1 MAKKIQ
7 LQDANGNVLH
17 PLTLGECVTMN
28 NGENLDTLMSKSQM
42 FTPTITQDKSMF
54 KVGTGADV
62 DYSANVKDGAY
73 EGLVFKGKSLV
84 NLITKYRNNNT
95 SQTLTISGRTYV
107 VADRRDMPLKSNTK
121 YLIQFNVSSLNLDG
135 RTSVDLVFQQNAGV
149 IFDGNVT
156 ASIVQTGVH
165 SVVATTI
172 PSLPV
177 VTDSDWSQNAFV
189 IKGMASQWENSTST
203 ERTLTISDVMVIEYQ
218 QGMENW
224 DIPYFTGICD
234 SKMPILRNVGSLHP
248 FPNGLLC
255 WYDARSGEGEQ
266 TLLEDLSGNEN
277 HATLRNFQFG
287 GTDGWQ
293 DGGIR
298 TVGYGAATGK
308 NSIRTNKQ
316 INNAKSMC
324 IYFKRLGS
332 TTPWYLFDGRES
344 STLYW
349 YSGGYSGI
357 NRSNSSKNGVQL
369 SGNNDAVL
377 PEIGNTAMVYIEF
390 TDNIPITPT
399 LMGRHSGNESLDGV
413 FYAFMLYDRALTTE
427 EVAMNMEY
435 AKSFDYIKD
444 ISPLD
449 FRNIDKTNILRTSE
463 EIVLREVNGVQ
474 DTYNPL
480 TGEYVQRIGEVVLN
494 GSENEWE
501 DWSET
506 SFVLRGNYFSDAV
519 EHTAVTAPRL
529 KCNNMVAG
537 KGETPRT
544 VRYYRS
550 PTVLWTMVGK
560 NNGETLDQFK
570 TWLSQNPTTIQ
581 YILAEP
587 ITTIIKPSTMTPFAY
602 QNGHVIVESGF
613 EGQSL
618 LPEIEYSVVT
628 GRTGQVTQ
636 NTKVLRQQEQQIIG
650 LEELLLTQVVQM
662 EYERTLLQFDYELQ
676 MMMLG

>member
-7 LQDANGNVLH
+7 LQDANGNTLH

-28 NGENLDTLMSKSQM
+28 SGENLDTLMSKSQM

-54 KVGTGADV
+54 KVGTGIDV

-73 EGLVFKGKSLV
+73 ESLVFKGKSLV
-84 NLITKYRNNNT
+84 NLLTKTIDTTWNLNLENWSIVSTTLSDYVLKPNT
-95 SQTLTISGRTYV
+95 TYSV
-107 VADRRDMPLKSNTK
+107 IVYVTEKTCPDRDDLFWVGDVDGKKDKVTHDIVRK
-121 YLIQFNVSSLNLDG
+121 NVSLG
-135 RTSVDLVFQQNAGV
+135 A
-149 IFDGNVT
+149 NV
-156 ASIVQTGVH
+156 
-165 SVVATTI
+165 
-172 PSLPV
+172 
-177 VTDSDWSQNAFV
+177 FV
-189 IKGMASQWENSTST
+189 INTVPDFSSITSAYRGGINFQGSKFV
-203 ERTLTISDVMVIEYQ
+203 EGTLKWKAIVLEGDWTNKELP
-218 QGMENW
+218 
-224 DIPYFTGICD
+224 PYFTGLCD
-234 SKMPILRNVGSLHP
+234 VKMPILRNVGKNLFDKNTMKTSWWA
-248 FPNGLLC
+248 N
-255 WYDARSGEGEQ
+255 
-266 TLLEDLSGNEN
+266 
-277 HATLRNFQFG
+277 
-287 GTDGWQ
+287 Q
-293 DGGIR
+293 DG
-298 TVGYGAATGK
+298 VKKDYGNTNYSILVPATQ
-308 NSIRTNKQ
+308 NKVY
-316 INNAKSMC
+316 SV
-324 IYFKRLGS
+324 S
-332 TTPWYLFDGRES
+332 FDVS
-344 STLYW
+344 
-349 YSGGYSGI
+349 
-357 NRSNSSKNGVQL
+357 NRS
-369 SGNNDAVL
+369 
-377 PEIGNTAMVYIEF
+377 
-390 TDNIPITPT
+390 
-399 LMGRHSGNESLDGV
+399 
-413 FYAFMLYDRALTTE
+413 FYAFLDKDYNTLLLQTGYVTKTAPQGTKYLLYYLHSE
-427 EVAMNMEY
+427 
-435 AKSFDYIKD
+435 
-444 ISPLD
+444 
-449 FRNIDKTNILRTSE
+449 NIDLCGDIQLEEATAKTVHEDYKTNILRTSE

-474 DTYNPL
+474 DTYKPL
-480 TGEYVQRIGEVVLN
+480 TGEYVQRIGEVVLD

-506 SFVLRGNYFSDAV
+506 SFVLRGSYFSDAV
-519 EHTAVTAPRL
+519 EHTAVTAPHL

-570 TWLSQNPTTIQ
+570 TWLSQNPTTIH

-587 ITTIIKPSTMTPFAY
+587 VTTIVKPSTMTPFAY